1 MASASEG
8 NSHRQQ
14 HQQQHRGRTPTG
26 RISGSGSGLPPPAN
40 ETTTTTTTATTASAT
55 LPSATDLPSS
65 TFRTVSTIPSVP
77 VPVPPIPICGHEGG
91 FVQPSS
97 YLRSRPLSYPMSP
110 SQPERAIDR
119 EERQGLRA
127 IRNFLKVRTSYDV
140 LPLSFRLIVFD
151 TALTVKESLNILTQ
165 NGIVSAPL
173 WDSKSSTFAGLLT
186 TSDYIN
192 VIQYY
197 FQNPAALDKIDQLR
211 LDSLREVER
220 ALDVAPPET
229 ISIDPERPLYEA
241 CRRMLESR
249 ARRIPLVTNDSQTD
263 RHLVLSV
270 ITQYRIL
277 KFVAVNVSD
286 TQKLRKPLGEIRLGS
301 YHDIAT
307 ASMDTPVIDV
317 IHILVQR
324 SISSVP
330 IVNSEGVVYNVFESV
345 DVVTLIKGGVY
356 DDLSLTVGEALK
368 KRSPDFPGIYTCSLN
383 DGLDTIFDTIR
394 KSRVHRLVVVDD
406 NFRLKGV
413 LTLSDILQ
421 YILLEGEGDEC

>member
-1 MASASEG
+1 MASASD
-8 NSHRQQ
+8 SHRQ
-14 HQQQHRGRTPTG
+14 HHHQQHRGRTPTG

-40 ETTTTTTTATTASAT
+40 DTTTTITATTASAT

-65 TFRTVSTIPSVP
+65 TLRTVSTIPSVS
-77 VPVPPIPICGHEGG
+77 VPVPPPPICGHEGG

-97 YLRSRPLSYPMSP
+97 YLRSRPLSYPMPP

-286 TQKLRKPLGEIRLGS
+286 TQKLRKPLGEIQLGS

-421 YILLEGEGDEC
+421 YILLEGEGDE